1 MKIKLLILGILSALM
16 CLCFV
21 GCQGRVDTK
30 SELNQYLH
38 SNGYKSCSIEEGPV
52 ETGHGDFYWNVYDKT
67 NEIHFT
73 VYQELTED
81 LYGSVEV
88 FDNYNAKLVEKH
100 IDDFPDHEGV
110 EIYTEAKW
118 DTDPILRFEFANV
131 EDLEKKCKVV
141 EKCAEYIDTLEK
153 DIHIAVSAKYNSP
166 RVEFFKDNSLDDIMG
181 NLDYGYGLTYEE
193 IENGELLKMIK
204 DKYFS
209 WGYKYRF
216 QEIESE
222 MTEEDIKNFGDD
234 SFNSCIAVY
243 HSGDEDAPNNKD
255 FKVYDDIYGGG
266 YITYGNM
273 YYLLIEE
280 GFDVEGTTDDFT
292 VTNIDG
298 QSCRFSYSFVDDS
311 KYKTYY
317 LVDGEVVQCSVKY
330 FMLNTVE
337 FKDLFGLSIKSAAEV
352 SNTNK

>member
-110 EIYTEAKW
+110 EIDTESSW
-118 DTDPILRFEFANV
+118 RGYPILRFEYTNV
-131 EDLEKKCKVV
+131 EDLEKKYEVV
-141 EKCAEYIDTLEK
+141 EECAEYIDKIKK
-153 DIHIAVSAKYNSP
+153 DTKIVVRGIYSSP
-166 RVEFFKDNSLDDIMG
+166 RVDFFKEVPLERVVDEVQ
-181 NLDYGYGLTYEE
+181 YGQSFTYEE
-193 IENGELLKMIK
+193 IKNGDVLSEIKQRYFNWGYHYHFPEIEAEISQYDIDRFWGNTYNHPLAIYRSGDPKDKNNMDFEVYRDILCSSGVNIGNLYFLLK
-204 DKYFS
+204 
-209 WGYKYRF
+209 G
-216 QEIESE
+216 
-222 MTEEDIKNFGDD
+222 
-234 SFNSCIAVY
+234 
-243 HSGDEDAPNNKD
+243 
-255 FKVYDDIYGGG
+255 
-266 YITYGNM
+266 
-273 YYLLIEE
+273 E
-280 GFDVEGTTDDFT
+280 GFEVVGESDDFT
-292 VTNIDG
+292 VTNING
-298 QSCRFSYSFVDDS
+298 QTCHFSYDYADED
-311 KYKTYY
+311 YCAYY
-317 LVDGEVVQCSVKY
+317 LIDEEKVPCDGKY
-330 FMLNTVE
+330 YTLDYITVY
-337 FKDLFGLSIKSAAEV
+337 DLFGLSINEYYGE
-352 SNTNK
+352 